1 MDKDHPVSEESTE
14 KEIQLP
20 VRDFAK
26 AASRAV
32 FEALFDGV
40 EVLGVMIICLTNS
53 VNIIENQSRLV
64 LEAVAAIVDAVGP
77 ESASIRLPPWS
88 AWQVKASE
96 AGIYNELGTD
106 LGIKP

>member
-1 MDKDHPVSEESTE
+1 LGRVTIPEVLAEDVSLHGIADSVRFAAPNPIDMDKDHPVSEESTE

-53 VNIIENQSRLV
+53 VNMSVIGVQMV
-64 LEAVAAIVDAVGP
+64 TTVALKISP
-77 ESASIRLPPWS
+77 
-88 AWQVKASE
+88 
-96 AGIYNELGTD
+96 D
-106 LGIKP
+106 LF